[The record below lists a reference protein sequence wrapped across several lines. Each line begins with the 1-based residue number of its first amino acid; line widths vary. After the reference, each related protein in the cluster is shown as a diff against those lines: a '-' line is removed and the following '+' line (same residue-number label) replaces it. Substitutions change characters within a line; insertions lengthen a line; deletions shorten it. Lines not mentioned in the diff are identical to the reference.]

1 MTENAALWRGVLLAA
16 TVGGLM
22 VGLVAWAA
30 GTSGVADG
38 VWAVTIVI
46 ALVPLAVSIVGQL
59 GRREPG
65 VDVIAL
71 LALAGSLALGEYL
84 AGAVIAVMLST
95 GRSLEDYASARA
107 KRELSGLL
115 ERAPTLVH
123 RYEDGALTSPGLSDV
138 HPGDRLLVK
147 PGEVVPVDGVVDAS
161 AALLDESAL
170 TGEAQPV
177 EREPGASIRSGAL
190 NAGPAFDML
199 ATTTAAESTY
209 AGIVR
214 LVREAQASKAPFVRM
229 ADRFAL
235 GFLALALAMAGVAW
249 ALSGDPV
256 RALAVLVVATPC
268 PLILAAP
275 VAIIAGI
282 SRAAQRGVILKGG
295 AALEGLSRVRVL
307 LFDKTGT
314 LTAGRPVVR
323 DVEVA
328 VGADADTVLRLA
340 ASLDQLSPHV
350 LAGSIVLAARQRG
363 LRLSFPTDI
372 VDETGRGLRGRVD
385 EHDVAVGRVDWVTPG
400 VAAPDWARRI
410 RRRTSFEGAA
420 IVFVAIDGA
429 LAGAL
434 ILDDPIRT
442 DTSRTLRSL
451 RDAGIRR
458 FVMVTGDHI
467 DVAETV
473 AVAVGLDDVLA
484 ERSPAEKVEAVREE
498 RRLGVTAMVGDG
510 INDAPALAAADIG
523 VAMGARGSTAASEAA
538 DVVLVVDRLDRLAEA
553 IRIAHRARGIAMQ
566 SVVAGIGLSVVAMGV
581 AAAGYLPP
589 AEGALLQEG
598 IDVAVILNA
607 LRALGGYRAAPPA
620 TGADAELSRR
630 FEEEHAT
637 LMPVVN
643 RIRTVADRL
652 DLVEPAV
659 AADEVR
665 EIHRFLVEQLLPHE
679 RQEEREFYPAIARLL
694 GGDDPTGTMVRAHAE
709 IVHLTRVL
717 ERAIEDLPP
726 GGPEAEDLPELR
738 RVLYGLHAILRLHFA
753 QEDEA
758 YISLF
763 ERPAGDRARVAG

>member
-1 MTENAALWRGVLLAA
+1 VLLAA
-16 TVGGLM
+16 TVSGLLA
-22 VGLVAWAA
+22 GAIGWAA
-30 GTSGVADG
+30 GGSRFADG
-38 VWAVTIVI
+38 VWAAAIVI
-46 ALVPLAVSIVGQL
+46 SLGPLAASIVGQVA
-59 GRREPG
+59 RREPG

-71 LALAGSLALGEYL
+71 LALAGALVLGEYL

-115 ERAPTLVH
+115 ERAPSLVH
-123 RYEDGALTSPGLSDV
+123 RYADGELTTPELNDV
-138 HPGDRLLVK
+138 RPRDRLLVK
-147 PGEVVPVDGVVDAS
+147 SGEVVPVDGVVDGS
-161 AALLDESAL
+161 TALLDESAL
-170 TGEAQPV
+170 TGEAQVV
-177 EREPGASIRSGAL
+177 ERESGSTVRSGVL
-190 NAGPAFDML
+190 NAGAAFEMF

-249 ALSGDPV
+249 AISGHPV

-282 SRAAQRGVILKGG
+282 SRAAQRGIILKGG
-295 AALEGLSRVRVL
+295 AALEALGRVRVL

-323 DVEVA
+323 DVEV
-328 VGADADTVLRLA
+328 GGTADANTVLRLA

-350 LAGSIVLAARQRG
+350 LAGAIVRAARERG
-363 LRLSFPTDI
+363 LKLSFPTDI
-372 VDETGRGLRGRVD
+372 VDETGKGLRGRVD
-385 EHDVAVGRVDWVTPG
+385 EHDVAVGRVDWVTAG
-400 VAAPDWARRI
+400 VAAPDWARRV

-420 IVFVAIDGA
+420 NVFVAIDGV

-434 ILDDPIRT
+434 ILDDPIRS

-451 RDAGIRR
+451 REAGISR

-473 AVAVGLDDVLA
+473 AAAVGVDDVLA

-498 RRLGVTAMVGDG
+498 RRHGVTAMVGDG

-589 AEGALLQEG
+589 AEGALLQEA

-607 LRALGGYRAAPPA
+607 LRALGGYGTAPSA
-620 TGADAELSRR
+620 TGADAALSSR
-630 FEEEHAT
+630 FEDEHAT

-652 DLVEPAV
+652 DVVEPAV
-659 AADEVR
+659 AANEVR
-665 EIHRFLVEQLLPHE
+665 EIYQFLVDELLPHE
-679 RQEEREFYPAIARLL
+679 QQEEREFYPAIARVL
-694 GGDDPTGTMVRAHAE
+694 GGNDPTATMVRVHVE
-709 IVHLTRVL
+709 IAHLTRVL
-717 ERAIEDLPP
+717 ERAIEDCPV
-726 GGPEAEDLPELR
+726 GGPESEDLPELR

-758 YISLF
+758 YMSLF
-763 ERPAGDRARVAG
+763 ERRADERAAVTG